1 MTTMIENDSPQDVL
15 VLWDLDQT
23 LLEPGGVDRQVW
35 LDLCA
40 ELTGVMLESAE
51 VTPGSTA
58 RGLLRTLLR
67 RTGQSEDE
75 AERLL
80 PRALE
85 LERELLHERRDHLTE
100 RGHALPGAREAI
112 DRFADIPHVT
122 QSVLTGN
129 QLETSRTKL
138 DAFALSAGLDLS
150 QGAFG
155 TDTDYRP
162 DLVVQ
167 AHRKAR
173 ERRGHALPDENVL
186 LIGDSLLDIAAAR
199 SHGARVVAVATGVT
213 PIGVLQDAGPDLV
226 IPDLLDLIPAMSS
239 VPSLKGFV

>member
-1 MTTMIENDSPQDVL
+1 MSTTFENDAAQDVL

-58 RGLLRTLLR
+58 RGLLRSLLR
-67 RTGQSEDE
+67 QTGQGEDE
-75 AERLL
+75 AEKLL

-85 LERELLHERRDHLTE
+85 RERELLYERREHLAQ

-112 DRFADIPHVT
+112 DHFTGVPHVT

-129 QLETSRTKL
+129 QLATSRIKL
-138 DAFALSAGLDLS
+138 DAYALAAGLDLS

-155 TDTDYRP
+155 ADTDHRP

-167 AHRKAR
+167 AHRNAR
-173 ERRGHALPDENVL
+173 ERRSSALPDENVL

-199 SHGARVVAVATGVT
+199 SHGACVVAVATGVT
-213 PIGVLQDAGPDLV
+213 PIHVLQDAGADLV
-226 IPDLLDLIPAMSS
+226 IPDLLDLIPAMSA